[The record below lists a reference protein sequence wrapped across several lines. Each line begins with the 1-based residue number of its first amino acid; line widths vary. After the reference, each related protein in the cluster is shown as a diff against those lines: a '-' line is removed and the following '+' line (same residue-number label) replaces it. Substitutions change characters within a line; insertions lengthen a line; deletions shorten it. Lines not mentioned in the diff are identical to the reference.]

1 MRKYISISLIIAIAL
16 VSIVGAM
23 PAVQLSGVSPEIAKT
38 IAENNSLNW
47 TINTN
52 MTQGL
57 KNSELD
63 TPVAIGPWAD
73 DADIFLWQTGENPG
87 IPGEPL

>member
-47 TINTN
+47 TIDTN
-52 MTQGL
+52 MTMGI
-57 KNSELD
+57 KDSEIE

>member
-16 VSIVGAM
+16 VGIVGAM